1 MHVRWLCTTHVTTPR
16 PQWAY
21 VASILTCIRLPSI
34 PAHDCL
40 EVEESVDRV
49 VHVITMV
56 GRHVIEDEC
65 EGYIIMYI
73 LYHLC
78 MDIHSM

>member
-1 MHVRWLCTTHVTTPR
+1 MT
-16 PQWAY
+16 
-21 VASILTCIRLPSI
+21 SIY

-40 EVEESVDRV
+40 EVEESVDCV
-49 VHVITMV
+49 VHEITKV

-65 EGYIIMYI
+65 EGYNYIIMYI

-78 MDIHSM
+78 RHSQYVIYI